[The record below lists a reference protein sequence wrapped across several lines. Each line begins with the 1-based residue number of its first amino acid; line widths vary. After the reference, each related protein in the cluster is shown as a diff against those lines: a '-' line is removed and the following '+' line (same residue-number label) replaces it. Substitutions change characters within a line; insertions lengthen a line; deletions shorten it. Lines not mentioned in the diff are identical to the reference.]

1 MGFLTPAFL
10 AGLAALAVPVLVHLT
25 HRPRSE
31 TVPFPSLMFLQK
43 IPYRSVRRQSLR
55 HWLLF
60 AMRCL
65 AFAILALA
73 FARPFFGRTGQA
85 ATTLAGAKVRVV
97 LLDRSFSMGY
107 SGRWARA
114 LEAARRAV
122 GEAGPQDRVALVL
135 FDRTPESA
143 GEPSLDRAPVLAALD
158 AARPGFGVTRY
169 GPALRLAQEMLDA
182 SNLPARE
189 IVLVTDFQKA
199 GWEGADDVPLPPS
212 TRLTWVDVSDR
223 TASNLAITGVEMERD
238 YESGRER
245 VIASARLVNKGP
257 RPVEGAEV
265 AFDVDGRT
273 VRQQRARLGPNQS
286 ATVTFDPF
294 PLPPAVARGTV
305 RVTPDALAQDDTFH
319 FVLAPGGDLP
329 VLALE
334 NGPPRGRSLYLQ
346 RALAIGHRPRFRV
359 ELKDVAQLQPDDLGP
374 GMLVVLNDAPPPK
387 GVSAKR
393 LREFVEA
400 GGGLLV
406 VLADQSAPAA
416 WPPET
421 AALLPGPFGAPVD
434 RSADWGATLAYVDY
448 GHPVFD
454 LFRGPHSGDF
464 SSARFFRYRK
474 LDAKDGVLSRFDD
487 GAVALAAKP
496 IGEGRVLVWTSSIDT
511 AWNDLALQPVF
522 LPFLHQLARYSA
534 SHTESPA
541 SHTVGEALDLSR
553 EAALQ
558 KDGATTLAPSGERS
572 RLPAGSKGLE
582 LTEPGFYEVRA
593 SAGGPAL
600 QVAAVNVD
608 RAESDLAAMDPEE
621 LAGAVTHQGRGAS
634 ATRAEPALTTDEQES
649 RQALWQYLLMAAFL
663 LLATETVLSNRLSR
677 AGMRPSPLGAGTR
690 THS

>member
-25 HRPRSE
+25 NRPRSE

-97 LLDRSFSMGY
+97 VLDRSYSMGY
-107 SGRWARA
+107 SDRWARA
-114 LEAARRAV
+114 LDAARRAV

-143 GEPSLDRAPVLAALD
+143 GEPSLDRAGVLAALA

-169 GPALRLAQEMLDA
+169 APALRLAQEMLDA

-199 GWEGADDVPLPPS
+199 GWEGADDVQLPPS
-212 TRLTWVDVSDR
+212 TSLRWVDVSDR
-223 TASNLAITGVEMERD
+223 SASNLAITGVEMERD

-245 VIASARLVNKGP
+245 VIATARLVNKGP

-273 VRQQRARLGPNQS
+273 VRQQRAILGPNSS

-294 PLPPAVARGTV
+294 PLPPAVARATV
-305 RVTPDALAQDDTFH
+305 RVTPDALAQDDAFH

-329 VLALE
+329 VLVLE

-359 ELKDVAQLQPDDLGP
+359 ELKDVAQLRPEDLHP
-374 GMLVVLNDAPPPK
+374 GMLVVLNDAPPP
-387 GVSAKR
+387 GGAVGKR
-393 LREFVEA
+393 LREFVER

-406 VLADQSAPAA
+406 VLADRSTPAA
-416 WPPET
+416 WPAD
-421 AALLPGPFGAPVD
+421 AASLLPGPFGAAVD

-474 LDAKDGVLSRFDD
+474 LDAKEGVLSRFDD
-487 GAVALAAKP
+487 GAVALAARTAGK
-496 IGEGRVLVWTSSIDT
+496 GRVLVWTSSIDT

-553 EAALQ
+553 DAALQ
-558 KDGATTLAPSGERS
+558 KDGATTLTPTGERS

-621 LAGAVTHQGRGAS
+621 LAGAVTHQGRGAA

-663 LLATETVLSNRLSR
+663 LLATETVLSNRLSTR
-677 AGMRPSPLGAGTR
+677 ARSLVR
-690 THS
+690 TP